1 MKKYVLLTLCLAVFA
16 TTWALPVTKEQ
27 ARSQAR
33 QYLLQRRLPGNGQ
46 IELSDVAK
54 STILKSKSTD
64 AAPQLYY
71 VFNVNG
77 SDGFIIVSAD
87 DSTQPILGWCD
98 HGSFDAANMPENM
111 RALLESYEEE
121 LQWMSRAAAVGVPSV
136 SSPAPVK
143 DAIAPLL
150 TTRWNQGSPFNLQ
163 CPYYL
168 NNANNS
174 HCVTGCVATSMA
186 QVLACQ
192 GLRPA
197 GTTMTIPGARHT
209 DGHPLRQCL

>member
-54 STILKSKSTD
+54 STILKSKSSD

-98 HGSFDAANMPENM
+98 HGSFDAANMPANM

-121 LQWMSRAAAVGVPSV
+121 LQRHHGENRQHGAHLLYQHCWQCLRVHIGQRP
-136 SSPAPVK
+136 PL
-143 DAIAPLL
+143 PLL
-150 TTRWNQGSPFNLQ
+150 L
-163 CPYYL
+163 
-168 NNANNS
+168 
-174 HCVTGCVATSMA
+174 H
-186 QVLACQ
+186 
-192 GLRPA
+192 RP
-197 GTTMTIPGARHT
+197 
-209 DGHPLRQCL
+209 